1 MSAGHSAFFYGILMH
16 PKILLGVISNDG
28 SHLKLSPAVLLV
40 SLILNILII
49 IELLL
54 IVILSRSIPVI
65 KSRFLKF
72 NRLNN
77 FIHFDEEDLNSS
89 MLITLELFHTQ
100 GGNLCL
106 KNVNLPRRKDRFVG
120 YW

>member
-40 SLILNILII
+40 SLILNIRII

-65 KSRFLKF
+65 KSRYLKI

-89 MLITLELFHTQ
+89 MLITLESFHTQ
-100 GGNLCL
+100 GGNPCL